1 MTGLNA
7 SMIVSKDTRGG
18 KTHFLHVCLDWRE
31 TVKVSQ
37 KQKKRELMETGKIGQ
52 GGKSG

>member
-7 SMIVSKDTRGG
+7 SMIVSKDTRGER
-18 KTHFLHVCLDWRE
+18 HIFVCLDWRE